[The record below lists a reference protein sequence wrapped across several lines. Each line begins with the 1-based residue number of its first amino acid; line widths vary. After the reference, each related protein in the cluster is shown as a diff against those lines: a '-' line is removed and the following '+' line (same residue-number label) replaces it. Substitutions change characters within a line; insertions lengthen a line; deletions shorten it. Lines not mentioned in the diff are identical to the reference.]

1 MLSASAL
8 IQAGVSEHKVLAILA
23 QSASPWY
30 QERLSKARQIML
42 NGYSFA
48 DALWMSKMNFPDK
61 ETVREM
67 RAYAN
72 MNKFEKMLEKA
83 GHDRLSS
90 NIEKVA
96 AISGIIDRKSTRLN
110 SSH

>member
-1 MLSASAL
+1 MRISDWSSDVCSSDL
-8 IQAGVSEHKVLAILA
+8 HKVLAILA

-96 AISGIIDRKSTRLN
+96 EIGRASGRERVCQYV
-110 SSH
+110 

>member
-1 MLSASAL
+1 
-8 IQAGVSEHKVLAILA
+8 
-23 QSASPWY
+23 
-30 QERLSKARQIML
+30 
-42 NGYSFA
+42 
-48 DALWMSKMNFPDK
+48 MSKMNFPDK

-96 AISGIIDRKSTRLN
+96 AISGIMRVLSMGIVGGILGWVRSEEHRSELQSLMRISYAVFCLQKKQQL
-110 SSH
+110 SSILFS